1 MVIQQTQI
9 NVKQKN
15 NSLIDNNDACLGQRK
30 SNSIQSQAIYSRL
43 PTKRRISI
51 NPSETIIRFPG
62 NLELTVELDVGVLNR
77 TKFSGPNSSCLT

>member
-1 MVIQQTQI
+1 MVIQQTQ
-9 NVKQKN
+9 NVKQQN
-15 NSLIDNNDACLGQRK
+15 NTLVDNNDTCLGQRK
-30 SNSIQSQAIYSRL
+30 SSSIQSQAIYSRL

-51 NPSETIIRFPG
+51 KPETIIRFPG

>member
-51 NPSETIIRFPG
+51 KPNETVIRFPG
-62 NLELTVELDVGVLNR
+62 NLELTIELDVGVLSR
-77 TKFSGPNSSCLT
+77 STFSVSNSSCLT